1 MRRILKSLLANE
13 EPKGLMTLVNP
24 KCVDEIKEMVS
35 QNIKKEEKK

>member
-24 KCVDEIKEMVS
+24 KCVEDIKVLLPVEG
-35 QNIKKEEKK
+35 KEKK